1 MRARPYAFALG
12 LAVALLVANVA
23 ARTSFG
29 ESSSWPAT
37 LAAFAPFA
45 LAAMAST
52 PAILSGGGGLDI
64 SIGPL
69 LNLVSILIVGVLLPE
84 GLGDVWIVVPVAL
97 ALGAAVGA
105 INGLLVT
112 VLRYQA
118 VLATLCMLFVLTGI
132 GLKVQQEPESGTTS
146 WLSHL
151 GDQVGPI
158 PGALLLLA
166 VPIGV
171 WAALGRT
178 PYLKAL
184 YSVGGDDVASFSAGV
199 NVTAVRML
207 AYVLGGMFAAL
218 AGIAFAAAT
227 QSADATQGFQYTL
240 PAIAAVAIGGT
251 SLLGGRGSL
260 TGAIAGAAV
269 MFLIQTLLDS
279 LEVSNLWLQVVYGS
293 LLIFAIVLG
302 SVVTAPRARGAEVT
316 T

>member
-1 MRARPYAFALG
+1 MRTRPYAFALG
-12 LAVALLVANVA
+12 LAVVLLAANVA

-29 ESSSWPAT
+29 EPSSWPAT

-69 LNLVSILIVGVLLPE
+69 LNLVSIVIVGVLLPE
-84 GLGDVWIVVPVAL
+84 GFGDVWIAVPVAL
-97 ALGAAVGA
+97 MLGAAVGA

-118 VLATLCMLFVLTGI
+118 VLATLCTLFVLTGI
-132 GLKVQQEPESGTTS
+132 GLKIQQEPESGSAS

-151 GDQVGPI
+151 GGQVGPI
-158 PGALLLLA
+158 PGALFLLV
-166 VPIGV
+166 VPILV

-184 YSVGGDDVASFSAGV
+184 YSVGGDDVAAYSAGV
-199 NVTAVRML
+199 NVTAVRLL
-207 AYVLGGMFAAL
+207 AYVLGGVFAAL

-260 TGAIAGAAV
+260 TGSIAGAAV

-302 SVVTAPRARGAEVT
+302 SVVTAPRARGAEAPA
-316 T
+316 

>member
-1 MRARPYAFALG
+1 MRERPYAFALALG
-12 LAVALLVANVA
+12 AVLLIANLA

-29 ESSSWPAT
+29 EPSSWPAT

-52 PAILSGGGGLDI
+52 PAILGGGGGLDI

-69 LNLVSILIVGVLLPE
+69 LNLVSIVIIGVLLPA
-84 GLGDVWIVVPVAL
+84 GLGDAWLAIPIAL

-118 VLATLCMLFVLTGI
+118 VLATLCTLFVLTGI
-132 GLKVQQEPESGTTS
+132 ALKLQQEPESGS
-146 WLSHL
+146 IGWLSSL
-151 GDQVGPI
+151 GDQVGPV

-166 VPIGV
+166 VPAAV
-171 WAALGRT
+171 WYALGRT

-184 YSVGGDDVASFSAGV
+184 YSVGGDDVAAYSAGV
-199 NVTAVRML
+199 PVTTVRL
-207 AYVLGGMFAAL
+207 FAYVLGGVFAAL
-218 AGIAFAAAT
+218 AGISFAAAT
-227 QSADATQGFQYTL
+227 QSADATQGFQYAL

-260 TGAIAGAAV
+260 LGSVAGAAV
-269 MFLIQTLLDS
+269 MFLTQTLLNS
-279 LEVSNLWLQVVYGS
+279 LEVSNLWLQVVYGA

-302 SVVTAPRARGAEVT
+302 SIVTTPRARPAGVT
-316 T
+316 V